1 MSKSVHHL
9 KTEAGKGGLTAWY
22 SFSAGACEFLN
33 TALEINTS
41 IIYNITSQFIWW
53 LYFVL
58 LKQNLQSV
66 VVNKCIEIKST
77 TFASESLCSYKV
89 AENTQILE

>member
-9 KTEAGKGGLTAWY
+9 KPEAGKGGLTTWY

-33 TALEINTS
+33 TALQINTS

-58 LKQNLQSV
+58 LKQNLQSD
-66 VVNKCIEIKST
+66 VVNTCIEIKST
-77 TFASESLCSYKV
+77 TFASES
-89 AENTQILE
+89 